1 MEIDLIG
8 ILTLVYAGLMCWLSI
23 ETMFIMFVCASL
35 LLSAAAFK
43 AGGIGVTP
51 SHLLLAFLIG
61 LVFREPGAVASLRNY
76 LKFPRVGSWVIGL
89 SVYCVATGIFFPRL
103 FQSVTLVS
111 PIGTTAYE
119 MSWSPVPLG
128 PSSGNMTQS
137 LYMIG
142 SVAVYLTT
150 VVFLR
155 DSARFRVLMQ
165 AFILYSICNIMF
177 ALVDLATFWTN
188 TGYLLEFIH
197 NGNYTLHLNEV
208 EVGFK
213 RISGSFT
220 EAAAFAGATLGA
232 LGFTLR
238 LWRGGIY
245 PGLTLAL
252 SAIDVV
258 LLLLSTSTTAYLGL
272 VVVLAAAYA
281 QALAALLGRARSL
294 NDLLFVVFA
303 PLSVL
308 ALAMYAALDR
318 SMWTA
323 GVEILQAIVFDK
335 SSSTS
340 AVERAGLNAQAFINV
355 VDTFGLGAGTGSVR
369 ASSFPVALLA
379 NLGLLGTAIY
389 GAFLAVVFFGRL
401 SAPSGS
407 RVRIVQEA
415 SRAGAFGILVACS
428 ISGTLIDLGLPFF
441 MFAAMACGH
450 HAEPASCEALRLDR
464 SGGRRRRVPLTV

>member
-8 ILTLVYAGLMCWLSI
+8 ILTLVYAGLMCWLST
-23 ETMFIMFVCASL
+23 ETMFVMFVCASL

-43 AGGIGVTP
+43 AGGIGVPP
-51 SHLLLAFLIG
+51 SHLLLAVLIG
-61 LVFREPGAVASLRNY
+61 LVFREPGALSSLRQY
-76 LKFPRVGSWVIGL
+76 LTFPRVGSWVIAL
-89 SVYCVATGIFFPRL
+89 SIYCIATGIFFPRL
-103 FQSVTLVS
+103 FQSMTLVS

-137 LYMIG
+137 IYITG
-142 SVAVYLTT
+142 SLAVYMTT

-155 DSARFRVLMQ
+155 KKIRFRVLMH
-165 AFILYSICNIMF
+165 AFIIYAICNIMF
-177 ALVDLATFWTN
+177 ASLDLVTFWTN
-188 TGYLLEFIH
+188 SGYLLDFIH
-197 NGNYTLHLNEV
+197 NGNYTLHLDET

-245 PGLTLAL
+245 PVLTLAL
-252 SAIDVV
+252 SVIEVA
-258 LLLLSTSTTAYLGL
+258 LLLLSTSTTAYVGL
-272 VVVLAAAYA
+272 VIVLAAAYA
-281 QALAALLGRARSL
+281 QALAALLGRARSS

-303 PLSVL
+303 PLSVM
-308 ALAMYAALDR
+308 ALVMYVALDR
-318 SMWTA
+318 SMWSA
-323 GVEILQAIVFDK
+323 GVDMLQAIVFDK

-340 AVERAGLNAQAFINV
+340 AAERAGLNVQAFVNV

-379 NLGLLGTAIY
+379 NLGLLGTALY

-401 SAPSGS
+401 GAPPRSLE
-407 RVRIVQEA
+407 RTVQEA
-415 SRAGAFGILVACS
+415 SRAGAFAILVACT

-450 HAEPASCEALRLDR
+450 HVESASRGEIGLHSSALKRLR
-464 SGGRRRRVPLTV
+464 FPLAV